1 MRTKKT
7 VLAASLTAAITGV
20 ALMGA
25 SATEV
30 RPADRSASDERA
42 VLEALSSTQSR
53 TEIEALVDGDAPV
66 SLSVDADT
74 DTDTGK
80 VLAARILPA
89 RAFVP
94 VLPDCAQTVV
104 CAGTDAAT
112 SFLLGSVST
121 RTRS

>member
-66 SLSVDADT
+66 SLSVD
-74 DTDTGK
+74 TDTGK